1 MDNIENY
8 QVKVGNYKT
17 ESKQKKYIKQHKAV
31 KNAFHA
37 NN

>member
-1 MDNIENY
+1 MDIIGNF

-17 ESKQKKYIKQHKAV
+17 ESKKRKKHEAV
-31 KNAFHA
+31 KSAFKA